1 MHLCIK
7 NPCSLKV
14 RRYAARFIDLHE
26 YLASFPGSTTSDR
39 MGVTELNDILL
50 NIISNICSNF
60 FYVQGFDYDFF
71 SFQRAV
77 NMFERMEIAESIYEC
92 VVTPSYKK
100 TTWAETNCT
109 GISRNKRG
117 EAALSKTH
125 RTKDEIAGKR
135 NKRYVD
141 RLKSASK
148 HCMIHELG
156 YSSDKCKFLGEFG
169 TKYVVARHTK
179 DRGSNPI
186 PKRGFQKK
194 QENHIIIDNMVDE
207 FHRV

>member
-100 TTWAETNCT
+100 TTRVEANRTRLN
-109 GISRNKRG
+109 SNNKG
-117 EAALSKTH
+117 ESALSNTH
-125 RTKDEIAGKR
+125 PAKDESAGKR
-135 NKRYVD
+135 HKWYVYL
-141 RLKSASK
+141 LKSASK
-148 HCMIHELG
+148 TCMIYG
-156 YSSDKCKFLGEFG
+156 AGNSSDECTVLGEFG
-169 TKYVVARHTK
+169 TK
-179 DRGSNPI
+179 
-186 PKRGFQKK
+186 
-194 QENHIIIDNMVDE
+194 
-207 FHRV
+207 